1 MRQSLQQFM
10 NAKLN
15 FCTLLT
21 LLTLVIFTSCSVKID
36 TITPT
41 QLPANPSN
49 IYTIS
54 ARPLVSNEIVDPKTV
69 RMFIVIDG
77 QKHAMQA
84 SPMGKDYFDYEYRLP
99 TGRDS
104 AIYYLEMHYRM
115 RNIGDRPS
123 PEKSLKSDTKHLQIK
138 QRYPI
143 ALDVDRAPLGTPI
156 TVLGRGFRSSD
167 QIFVGGQACDTR
179 FVSGNALEFILTGL
193 QPDAS
198 YPVVIRG
205 NGDAQ
210 PAGWLHVD
218 PGNPLSV
225 LPNRLQLKSG
235 ERKVLAFILEHPAPS
250 DGLEVLVTTDI
261 PQSIIMPEVFIPA
274 EARTVNV
281 PIIGGEVG
289 RGRLFVK
296 GRGLPEIEVAIS
308 VE

>member
-1 MRQSLQQFM
+1 M

-15 FCTLLT
+15 LSTLLALLT
-21 LLTLVIFTSCSVKID
+21 LAILTACSVKID

-54 ARPLVSNEIVDPKTV
+54 ARPLVSNDVVDPKTV
-69 RMFIVIDG
+69 KMFIVIDG

-99 TGRDS
+99 KGRDS

-115 RNIGDRPS
+115 RNFGDRPS
-123 PEKSLKSDTKHLQIK
+123 PEKSLKSGTKNLQIN
-138 QRYPI
+138 QRYSI

-156 TVLGRGFRSSD
+156 AVLGRGFRTSD
-167 QIFVGGQACDTR
+167 QVFVGDQACDTR
-179 FVSGNALEFILTGL
+179 FISSNVLEFTLAGL

-198 YPVVIRG
+198 YPVEIRG
-205 NGDAQ
+205 NGDSQ
-210 PAGWLHVD
+210 PAGWLRVD

-225 LPNRLQLKSG
+225 LPNRLELKSG
-235 ERKVLAFILEHPAPS
+235 ERKVLAFVLEHPAPS
-250 DGLEVLVTTDI
+250 DGLEILITTDI
-261 PQSIIMPEVFIPA
+261 PQSIIMPEVFMPA
-274 EARTVNV
+274 EARTVNI

-289 RGRLFVK
+289 SGSLYVK

-308 VE
+308 VK

>member
-1 MRQSLQQFM
+1 M

-15 FCTLLT
+15 FCTLISLLALAILT
-21 LLTLVIFTSCSVKID
+21 ACSVKID

-54 ARPLVSNEIVDPKTV
+54 ARPLVSNEVIDPKTV
-69 RMFIVIDG
+69 KMFIVIDG
-77 QKHAMQA
+77 EKHAMQA

-99 TGRDS
+99 KGRDS

-115 RNIGDRPS
+115 RNFGDRPS
-123 PEKSLKSDTKHLQIK
+123 PEKSLKSGTKHLQIN
-138 QRYPI
+138 QRYSI
-143 ALDVDRAPLGTPI
+143 SLDVDRAPLGTPI
-156 TVLGRGFRSSD
+156 AVLGRGFRSSD
-167 QIFVGGQACDTR
+167 QIFVGDQACDTR
-179 FVSGNALEFILTGL
+179 FISSNVLEFTLSGL

-198 YPVVIRG
+198 YPVEIRG

-210 PAGWLHVD
+210 PAGWLRVD

-225 LPNRLQLKSG
+225 LPNHLELKSG

-250 DGLEVLVTTDI
+250 DGLEVLVTTNI
-261 PQSIIMPEVFIPA
+261 PESIIMPEVYIPG
-274 EARTVNV
+274 EARTVNI
-281 PIIGGEVG
+281 PIIGGEAG
-289 RGRLFVK
+289 RGSLYIK
-296 GRGLPEIEVAIS
+296 GRGLPEIEVAIE

>member
-1 MRQSLQQFM
+1 M

-15 FCTLLT
+15 LSTRLAWLCLVVLT
-21 LLTLVIFTSCSVKID
+21 GCSVKID

-54 ARPLVSNEIVDPKTV
+54 ARPLVSNDVVDSKTV
-69 RMFIVIDG
+69 KMFIVIDG
-77 QKHAMQA
+77 QKHPMQL

-99 TGRDS
+99 QGRDS

-115 RNIGDRPS
+115 RNFGDRPS
-123 PEKSLKSDTKHLQIK
+123 PEKTIKSGTKSIQIN
-138 QRYPI
+138 QRYSI

-156 TVLGRGFRSSD
+156 AVLGRGFRSSD
-167 QIFVGGQACDTR
+167 QIFVGDQACDTR
-179 FVSGNALEFILTGL
+179 FVSSNVLEFTLTGL

-198 YPVVIRG
+198 YPVEIRG
-205 NGDAQ
+205 NGDPQ
-210 PAGWLHVD
+210 PAGWLRVD

-225 LPNRLQLKSG
+225 LPNRLDLKSG
-235 ERKVLAFILEHPAPS
+235 ERKILAFVLEHPAPPE
-250 DGLEVLVTTDI
+250 GLEILATTDI

-274 EARTVNV
+274 EARTINIPV
-281 PIIGGEVG
+281 IGGEAG
-289 RGRLFVK
+289 SGRLYIK
-296 GRGLPEIEVAIS
+296 GRGLPEIEIAIS

>member
-1 MRQSLQQFM
+1 M

-21 LLTLVIFTSCSVKID
+21 LLALAILTACSVKID

-54 ARPLVSNEIVDPKTV
+54 ARPLVSNEVIDPKTV
-69 RMFIVIDG
+69 KMFIVIDG
-77 QKHAMQA
+77 EKHAMQA
-84 SPMGKDYFDYEYRLP
+84 SPLGKDYFDYEYRLP
-99 TGRDS
+99 RGRDS

-115 RNIGDRPS
+115 RNFGDRPS
-123 PEKSLKSDTKHLQIK
+123 PEKSLKSGTKHLQIN
-138 QRYPI
+138 QRYSI
-143 ALDVDRAPLGTPI
+143 SLDVDRAPLGTLI

-167 QIFVGGQACDTR
+167 QIFVGDQACDTR
-179 FVSGNALEFILTGL
+179 FISSNVLEFTLSGL

-198 YPVVIRG
+198 YPVEIRG

-210 PAGWLHVD
+210 PAGWLRVD

-225 LPNRLQLKSG
+225 LPNRLELKSG

-250 DGLEVLVTTDI
+250 DGLEVLVTTNI
-261 PQSIIMPEVFIPA
+261 PESIIMPEVFIPGG
-274 EARTVNV
+274 ARTVNI
-281 PIIGGEVG
+281 PITGGEAG
-289 RGRLFVK
+289 HGSLYVK
-296 GRGLPEIEVAIS
+296 GQGLPEIEVAIS

>member
-1 MRQSLQQFM
+1 M

-15 FCTLLT
+15 LSTLLALLT
-21 LLTLVIFTSCSVKID
+21 LAILTACSVTID

-54 ARPLVSNEIVDPKTV
+54 ARPLVSNDVVDPKTV
-69 RMFIVIDG
+69 KMFIVIDG

-99 TGRDS
+99 KGRDS

-115 RNIGDRPS
+115 RNFGDRPS
-123 PEKSLKSDTKHLQIK
+123 PEKSLKSGTKHLQIN
-138 QRYPI
+138 QRYSI

-156 TVLGRGFRSSD
+156 AVLGRGFRTSD
-167 QIFVGGQACDTR
+167 QIFVGDQACDTR
-179 FVSGNALEFILTGL
+179 FISSNVLEFTLAGL

-198 YPVVIRG
+198 YPVEIRG

-210 PAGWLHVD
+210 PAGWLRVD

-225 LPNRLQLKSG
+225 LPNRLELKSG
-235 ERKVLAFILEHPAPS
+235 ERKVLAFVLEHPAPS
-250 DGLEVLVTTDI
+250 DGLEILITTDI
-261 PQSIIMPEVFIPA
+261 TQSIIMPEVFMPA
-274 EARTVNV
+274 EARTVNI
-281 PIIGGEVG
+281 PIIGGEAG
-289 RGRLFVK
+289 SGSLYVK

>member
-1 MRQSLQQFM
+1 M

-15 FCTLLT
+15 LSTLLALLT
-21 LLTLVIFTSCSVKID
+21 LAILTACSVKID

-54 ARPLVSNEIVDPKTV
+54 ARPLVSNDVVDPKTV
-69 RMFIVIDG
+69 KMFIVIDG

-99 TGRDS
+99 KGRDS

-115 RNIGDRPS
+115 RNFGDRPS
-123 PEKSLKSDTKHLQIK
+123 PEKSLKSGTKNLQIN
-138 QRYPI
+138 QRYSI

-156 TVLGRGFRSSD
+156 AVLGRGFRTSD
-167 QIFVGGQACDTR
+167 QVFVGDQACDTR
-179 FVSGNALEFILTGL
+179 FISSNVLEFTLAGL

-198 YPVVIRG
+198 YPVEIRG
-205 NGDAQ
+205 NGDSQ
-210 PAGWLHVD
+210 PAGWLRVD

-225 LPNRLQLKSG
+225 LPNRLELKSG
-235 ERKVLAFILEHPAPS
+235 ERKVLAFVLEHPAPS
-250 DGLEVLVTTDI
+250 DGLEILITTDI
-261 PQSIIMPEVFIPA
+261 PQSIIMPEVFMPA
-274 EARTVNV
+274 EARTVNI
-281 PIIGGEVG
+281 PIIGGEAG
-289 RGRLFVK
+289 SGSLYVK

>member
-1 MRQSLQQFM
+1 M

-15 FCTLLT
+15 LSTLLALLT
-21 LLTLVIFTSCSVKID
+21 LAILTACSVKID

-54 ARPLVSNEIVDPKTV
+54 ARPLVSNDVVDPKTV
-69 RMFIVIDG
+69 KMFIVIDG

-99 TGRDS
+99 KGRDS

-115 RNIGDRPS
+115 RNFGDRPS
-123 PEKSLKSDTKHLQIK
+123 PEKSLKSGTKNLQIN
-138 QRYPI
+138 QRYSI

-156 TVLGRGFRSSD
+156 AVLGRGFRTSD
-167 QIFVGGQACDTR
+167 QVFVGDQACDTR
-179 FVSGNALEFILTGL
+179 FISSNVLEFTLAGL

-198 YPVVIRG
+198 YPVEIRG
-205 NGDAQ
+205 NGDSQ
-210 PAGWLHVD
+210 PAGWLRVD

-225 LPNRLQLKSG
+225 LPNRLELKSG
-235 ERKVLAFILEHPAPS
+235 ERKVLAFVLEHPAPS
-250 DGLEVLVTTDI
+250 DGLEILITTDI
-261 PQSIIMPEVFIPA
+261 PQSIIMPEVFMPA
-274 EARTVNV
+274 EARTVNI
-281 PIIGGEVG
+281 PIIGGEAG
-289 RGRLFVK
+289 SGSLYVK

-308 VE
+308 VK